1 MTDADGSALADTSAC
16 PLHVAV
22 LGRGL
27 VGLSVGRKP
36 LATSE
41 SDRPRW
47 RGLEGQP
54 ARAYRHRLGRAPD
67 FGRSFAANAVRLHLH
82 VLACNL
88 GNFMRTLA
96 NARGSGAVVADKLA
110 QETDQDRHEGHESVG
125 TSGSGWPR
133 SLGPA
138 ARVFGEC

>member
-54 ARAYRHRLGRAPD
+54 ARAYRHRLGRAPEVD
-67 FGRSFAANAVRLHLH
+67 RASVDPPRDDVSIAREVYQGPELHALVIRLLS
-82 VLACNL
+82 
-88 GNFMRTLA
+88 RI
-96 NARGSGAVVADKLA
+96 
-110 QETDQDRHEGHESVG
+110 
-125 TSGSGWPR
+125 TS
-133 SLGPA
+133 
-138 ARVFGEC
+138 